1 MAILNRS
8 LGIGL
13 VENVTLKQVIE
24 RASHTEIWDMNVL
37 ARVY

>member
-13 VENVTLKQVIE
+13 VENVTLEQVMKGVREPAIQKFG
-24 RASHTEIWDMNVL
+24 I
-37 ARVY
+37 